1 MRKILATLLHVV
13 LVQHVGHYKGN
24 VDLSLGQVDLF
35 PIPGVLDEQ
44 MRSRLIL
51 LPPRTQHA

>member
-35 PIPGVLDEQ
+35 PIPGVLYEP

-51 LPPRTQHA
+51 HPPRMQHA

>member
-1 MRKILATLLHVV
+1 MRKILATHLHVV
-13 LVQHVGHYKGN
+13 VVQYVGHYKGN

-35 PIPGVLDEQ
+35 PIPGVIYEQ

-51 LPPRTQHA
+51 HPPRTRHA